1 MHGVIQSLRI
11 VCACVYCTLIL
22 THCERIRQRLK
33 FENLGPESHNFK
45 ELFSCLEWSYEKMP
59 PTTRFSTFELGWVVI
74 LVT

>member
-45 ELFSCLEWSYEKMP
+45 ELFFLF
-59 PTTRFSTFELGWVVI
+59 RVEL
-74 LVT
+74 